1 MFCIAIE
8 VFRLTW
14 IQFFIATN
22 WTTKSPLFVRHQQTS
37 QRSPNESIHTAHWV
51 RFSFGRISHWVCQAT
66 PSVISCGFPKD
77 GSCYKLNQFD
87 KQTHKRQRQITFEF
101 LQQKT
106 PSYLYRYSTYL
117 YIFAVLWR
125 LWNKI
130 SVNCMQT
137 ERTSILID
145 LASRVPPK
153 IIPVVPNGRASL
165 LCAAFN
171 IALLRV
177 TRNYDT
183 LGLACVWKPRRRR
196 RRLYDKI
203 ILYLVLY
210 VALVDT
216 TWIVKV
222 LQWQCASGLRCL
234 DVVSLSVAPTKH
246 LPSTPPSNKRIHTPS
261 WSNTSRRQCS
271 IVFSRTA
278 LINVGGKGKSI
289 YIVWVDI
296 FHHIE

>member
-1 MFCIAIE
+1 MEVVVCVCWDWDEFALYAAPTRRVSTFGCIKPSLIIVTRMLNYDCFKSLKLWIYYDVCNKNVIDHKCVLNTSSMNPSIVNTNKMQD
-8 VFRLTW
+8 VFYCYWGVSPDLNS
-14 IQFFIATN
+14 IFIATN

-137 ERTSILID
+137 EQTSI
-145 LASRVPPK
+145 
-153 IIPVVPNGRASL
+153 
-165 LCAAFN
+165 
-171 IALLRV
+171 
-177 TRNYDT
+177 Y
-183 LGLACVWKPRRRR
+183 
-196 RRLYDKI
+196 
-203 ILYLVLY
+203 
-210 VALVDT
+210 
-216 TWIVKV
+216 
-222 LQWQCASGLRCL
+222 
-234 DVVSLSVAPTKH
+234 
-246 LPSTPPSNKRIHTPS
+246 
-261 WSNTSRRQCS
+261 WSISRRAFHRRSSQWCPTAELHYCAPHS
-271 IVFSRTA
+271 ISPSSA
-278 LINVGGKGKSI
+278 
-289 YIVWVDI
+289 
-296 FHHIE
+296 